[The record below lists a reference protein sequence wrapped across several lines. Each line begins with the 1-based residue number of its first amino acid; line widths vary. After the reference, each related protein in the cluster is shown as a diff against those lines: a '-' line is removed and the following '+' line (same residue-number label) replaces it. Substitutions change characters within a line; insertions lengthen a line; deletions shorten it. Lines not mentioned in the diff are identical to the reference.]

1 MVELQAR
8 ILVVDDEVRNVKLME
23 AILAPRGYTVV
34 QAYNGEEAL
43 QQVQQQRPDLILL
56 DIMMPGMDGFA
67 VCRRL
72 KDNAD
77 TCLIPVVIMT
87 ALGQTEDR
95 IKGIDAGADDFL
107 TKPVNRDELLARIR
121 TSLRLKR
128 AIDHKV
134 SLLQNIQEHLVKFV
148 PQSVTRLIAAHP
160 EAPELEKKEQDVSVL
175 FVDISGY
182 TRWSELLPHEDMNLI
197 IENYFSSF
205 LDCIH
210 INGGDIN
217 ETAGDGLMVIF
228 ADVDPQHHARKA
240 VQAALEMVQRAAPLD
255 AQLQGTFGAIS
266 VHIGINSGLA
276 LVGPTK
282 LEGATGTRWTYT
294 ASGPMTNIA
303 ARIATLGEGGM
314 VLVGPETAQRIAGC
328 FLMQAMG
335 PRQLKNIAEEV
346 PVYRILGEVERQ
358 VSGQ

>member
-1 MVELQAR
+1 MAEPQAT
-8 ILVVDDEVRNVKLME
+8 ILVVDDEVRNVRLME
-23 AILAPRGYTVV
+23 AILAPRGYTVAT
-34 QAYNGEEAL
+34 AYNGEEAL
-43 QQVQQQRPDLILL
+43 QHVQWQRPDLILL
-56 DIMMPGMDGFA
+56 DVMMPGMNGFE
-67 VCRRL
+67 VCKRL

-95 IKGIDAGADDFL
+95 IQGIEAGADDFL

-134 SLLQNIQEHLVKFV
+134 SLLQNVQEHLVKFV
-148 PQSVTRLIAAHP
+148 PQSVTRLIAANP

-182 TRWSELLPHEDMNLI
+182 TRLSELLPREDLNLI
-197 IENYFSSF
+197 VESYFSSF

-210 INGGDIN
+210 TNGGDIN

-228 ADVDPQHHARKA
+228 TDVDPQHHARKA
-240 VQAALEMVQRAAPLD
+240 VQAALEMIQRTEPLGV
-255 AQLQGTFGAIS
+255 QLQGTFGSIS

-294 ASGPMTNIA
+294 ASGSVTNIA
-303 ARIATLGEGGM
+303 ARLATLSDSGV
-314 VLVGPETAQRIAGC
+314 VLVGPETARRVAGR
-328 FLMQAMG
+328 FRMQEIG
-335 PRQLKNIAEEV
+335 QRQLKNLSEEV
-346 PVYRILGEVERQ
+346 MVHRILGEVERPLP
-358 VSGQ
+358 

>member
-1 MVELQAR
+1 
-8 ILVVDDEVRNVKLME
+8 
-23 AILAPRGYTVV
+23 
-34 QAYNGEEAL
+34 
-43 QQVQQQRPDLILL
+43 
-56 DIMMPGMDGFA
+56 
-67 VCRRL
+67 
-72 KDNAD
+72 
-77 TCLIPVVIMT
+77 
-87 ALGQTEDR
+87 
-95 IKGIDAGADDFL
+95 
-107 TKPVNRDELLARIR
+107 
-121 TSLRLKR
+121 
-128 AIDHKV
+128 
-134 SLLQNIQEHLVKFV
+134 
-148 PQSVTRLIAAHP
+148 
-160 EAPELEKKEQDVSVL
+160 
-175 FVDISGY
+175 
-182 TRWSELLPHEDMNLI
+182 
-197 IENYFSSF
+197 
-205 LDCIH
+205 
-210 INGGDIN
+210 
-217 ETAGDGLMVIF
+217 MVIF